1 MRGSPIPGGFSA
13 TAVVGATL
21 LLAAVLF
28 DAEPL
33 YVPGVALVA
42 AALGAMAWVAVGTAG
57 TIVERTIGA
66 RRAVEDEPVEVT
78 IHTRAGITV
87 LPGSALRDPLLG
99 APLVLRASGGVHR
112 VRIEARFSRR
122 GRRVLAPP
130 SLEVADPLGLM
141 RGRVLARGEPDELLV
156 LPRIEPVVTAGG
168 AVAGPGRMGRRRTT
182 AGAAETVLDGLR
194 PHRAGSPASRIY
206 WPALARGGDLLERR
220 MMPEADARPL
230 VALDARGTAGGEDL
244 DAAVRACASLAVHLA
259 KQGGC
264 AVLLPGDR
272 RATLLDPPLHGWSQ
286 LHVRLAL
293 LEGGAAPPAG
303 AFGARRGSLIWVS
316 ARRVERAP
324 RGLANAHAGRRVLVV
339 PGRLPNRRAAFA
351 VAGCTGY
358 LLGVAE
364 LGEAA

>member
-21 LLAAVLF
+21 LAAAVLF

-33 YVPGVALVA
+33 YVPGIALVA
-42 AALGAMAWVAVGTAG
+42 GAMGAMAWVAIGTVGTM
-57 TIVERTIGA
+57 VERTIGT
-66 RRAVEDEPVEVT
+66 RRAIEEEPVEVT
-78 IHTRAGITV
+78 IHTRPGITV
-87 LPGSALRDPLLG
+87 LPGSTLSDPLLG
-99 APLVLRASGGVHR
+99 EPLPLRPAAGVHR

-122 GRRVLAPP
+122 GRRVLGPP
-130 SLEVADPLGLM
+130 SLEVADPLGLV
-141 RGRVLARGEPDELLV
+141 RGRVVASGEPDELLV
-156 LPRIEPVVTAGG
+156 LPRIEPVVTSGAPAGE
-168 AVAGPGRMGRRRTT
+168 AGRLGRRRTT

-194 PHRAGSPASRIY
+194 PHRAGAPASRIY
-206 WPALARGGDLLERR
+206 WPALARGGELLERR
-220 MMPEADARPL
+220 LMPEADARPL
-230 VALDARGTAGGEDL
+230 VALDARGAVDDADL

-264 AVLLPGDR
+264 SLLLPGDR
-272 RATLLDPPLHGWSQ
+272 RPALLDPPLHGWSQ

-303 AFGARRGSLIWVS
+303 AIGVRRGALIWVA

-351 VAGCTGY
+351 VAGCSGY
-358 LLGVAE
+358 LLGASE